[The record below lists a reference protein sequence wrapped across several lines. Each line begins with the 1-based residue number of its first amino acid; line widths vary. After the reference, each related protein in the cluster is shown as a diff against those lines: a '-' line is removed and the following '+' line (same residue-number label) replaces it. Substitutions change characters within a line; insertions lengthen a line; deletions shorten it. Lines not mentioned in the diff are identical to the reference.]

1 MGVGDIIAQALMEWL
16 EEIVKS
22 GILDNLSDLFGIVN
36 DQVGTIATNVGQ
48 TPQGWNASVF
58 NMIKNISD
66 TAIVPIAGL
75 ILSFVMT
82 VELIQMIMDK
92 NNGHEMD
99 LSMLYKWI
107 FKSVFAVL
115 IVTNTWDIVM
125 AIFDVAQNVVRSAS
139 GVIIDANLD
148 ASQLI
153 PTLEEQ
159 LNGMEIGALLSLWII
174 TLMLRFSMWPITICI
189 FIVVYG
195 RMIVI
200 YLMTSIAPIPMATMM
215 GKELGNIG
223 QNYLRSLV
231 ALGFQGFLIIVCVAI
246 YSVMVQELVVSGD
259 IFASLLSYV
268 AYTVL
273 LCFTLLRTASL
284 SKSIFNAH

>member
-48 TPQGWNASVF
+48 TPQGWNSAVF

-75 ILSFVMT
+75 VLSFVMT
-82 VELIQMIMDK
+82 VELLQLLMDK
-92 NNGHEMD
+92 NNGHD
-99 LSMLYKWI
+99 LDWTLIFKWI
-107 FKSVFAVL
+107 GKSFLAVI

-125 AIFDVAQNVVRSAS
+125 AVFDIAQNVVHSAS

-153 PTLEEQ
+153 PALEEQ

-174 TLMLRFSMWPITICI
+174 TLLLRFSMWPITICI
-189 FIVVYG
+189 FIVVHG
-195 RMIVI
+195 RMIEI

-246 YSVMVQELVVSGD
+246 YSVMVQELVVGGD

>member
-1 MGVGDIIAQALMEWL
+1 MGVGDIIAQALTEWL

-48 TPQGWNASVF
+48 TPQGWNSAVF

-75 ILSFVMT
+75 VLSFVMT
-82 VELIQMIMDK
+82 VELLQLLMDK
-92 NNGHEMD
+92 NNGHD
-99 LSMLYKWI
+99 LDWTLIFKWI
-107 FKSVFAVL
+107 GKSFLAVI
-115 IVTNTWDIVM
+115 IVTNTWNIVM
-125 AIFDVAQNVVRSAS
+125 AVFDIAQNVVHSAS

-153 PTLEEQ
+153 PALEEQ

-174 TLMLRFSMWPITICI
+174 TLLLRFSMWPITICI

-195 RMIVI
+195 RMIEI
-200 YLMTSIAPIPMATMM
+200 YLMTSIAPIPMAAMM

-268 AYTVL
+268 GYTVL

>member
-174 TLMLRFSMWPITICI
+174 TLLLRFSMWPITICI

-195 RMIVI
+195 RMIEI

-268 AYTVL
+268 GYTVL

>member
-48 TPQGWNASVF
+48 TPQGWNSAVF

-75 ILSFVMT
+75 VLSFVMT
-82 VELIQMIMDK
+82 VELLQLLMDK
-92 NNGHEMD
+92 NNGHD
-99 LSMLYKWI
+99 LDWTLIFKWI
-107 FKSVFAVL
+107 GKSFLAVI

-125 AIFDVAQNVVRSAS
+125 AVFDIAQNVVHSAS

-153 PTLEEQ
+153 PALEEQ

-174 TLMLRFSMWPITICI
+174 TLLLRFSMWPITICI
-189 FIVVYG
+189 FIVVHG
-195 RMIVI
+195 RMIEI
-200 YLMTSIAPIPMATMM
+200 YLMTSIAPIPMATVM

-246 YSVMVQELVVSGD
+246 YSVMVQELVVGGD

>member
-48 TPQGWNASVF
+48 TPQGWNSAVF

-75 ILSFVMT
+75 VLSFVMT
-82 VELIQMIMDK
+82 VELLQLLMDK
-92 NNGHEMD
+92 NNGHD
-99 LSMLYKWI
+99 LDWTLIFKWI
-107 FKSVFAVL
+107 GKSFLAVI

-125 AIFDVAQNVVRSAS
+125 AVFDIAQNVVRSAS

-153 PTLEEQ
+153 PALEEQ

-174 TLMLRFSMWPITICI
+174 TLLLRFSMWPITICI
-189 FIVVYG
+189 FIVVHG
-195 RMIVI
+195 RMIEI
-200 YLMTSIAPIPMATMM
+200 YLMTSIAPIPMATVM

-246 YSVMVQELVVSGD
+246 YSVMVQELVVGGD

>member
-48 TPQGWNASVF
+48 TPQGWNSAVF

-66 TAIVPIAGL
+66 IAIVPIAGL
-75 ILSFVMT
+75 VLSFVMT
-82 VELIQMIMDK
+82 VELLQLLMDK
-92 NNGHEMD
+92 NNGHD
-99 LSMLYKWI
+99 LDWTLIFKWI
-107 FKSVFAVL
+107 GKSFLAVI

-125 AIFDVAQNVVRSAS
+125 AVFDIAQNVVHSAS

-174 TLMLRFSMWPITICI
+174 TLLLRFSMWPITICI
-189 FIVVYG
+189 FIVVHG
-195 RMIVI
+195 RMIEI

-246 YSVMVQELVVSGD
+246 YSVMVQELVVGGD

>member
-1 MGVGDIIAQALMEWL
+1 MGVGDIIAQALTEWL
-16 EEIVKS
+16 EGIVKS

-36 DQVGTIATNVGQ
+36 DQVGTIAVNVGQ
-48 TPQGWNASVF
+48 TPQGWNSAVF
-58 NMIKNISD
+58 NLIKTISD

-75 ILSFVMT
+75 VLSFVMT
-82 VELIQMIMDK
+82 VELLQLLMDK
-92 NNGHEMD
+92 NNGHD
-99 LSMLYKWI
+99 LDWTLIFKWI
-107 FKSVFAVL
+107 GKSFFAVI

-125 AIFDVAQNVVRSAS
+125 AVFDVAQNVVQSAS
-139 GVIIDANLD
+139 GIIIDANLD
-148 ASQLI
+148 ASELI
-153 PTLEEQ
+153 PTLSKQ
-159 LNGMEIGALLSLWII
+159 LNGMELGALLSLWII
-174 TLMLRFSMWPITICI
+174 TLLLRFSMWPITICI

-195 RMIVI
+195 RMIEI

-215 GKELGNIG
+215 GKDLGNIG

-231 ALGFQGFLIIVCVAI
+231 ALGFQGFLIIICVAI
-246 YSVMVQELVVSGD
+246 YSVMVQGLVVGD
-259 IFASLLSYV
+259 DIVASLLYYV

>member
-1 MGVGDIIAQALMEWL
+1 MGVGDIIAQALTEWL

-36 DQVGTIATNVGQ
+36 DQVGTIAANVGQ
-48 TPQGWNASVF
+48 TPQGWNSAVF

-75 ILSFVMT
+75 VLSFVMT
-82 VELIQMIMDK
+82 VELLQLLMDK
-92 NNGHEMD
+92 NNGHD
-99 LSMLYKWI
+99 LDWTLIFKWI
-107 FKSVFAVL
+107 GKSFFAVI

-125 AIFDVAQNVVRSAS
+125 AVFDIAQNVVRSAS

-148 ASQLI
+148 ASELI
-153 PTLEEQ
+153 PALEEQ
-159 LNGMEIGALLSLWII
+159 LNGMGIGALLSLWII
-174 TLMLRFSMWPITICI
+174 TLLLRFSMWPITICI

-195 RMIVI
+195 RMIEI

-246 YSVMVQELVVSGD
+246 YSVMVQELVVGGD

>member
-48 TPQGWNASVF
+48 TPQGWNSAVF

-75 ILSFVMT
+75 VLSFVMT
-82 VELIQMIMDK
+82 VELLQLLMDK
-92 NNGHEMD
+92 NNGHD
-99 LSMLYKWI
+99 LDWTLIFKWI
-107 FKSVFAVL
+107 GKSFLAVI

-125 AIFDVAQNVVRSAS
+125 AVFDIAQNVVRSAS

-153 PTLEEQ
+153 PALEEQ

-174 TLMLRFSMWPITICI
+174 TLLLRFSMWPITICI
-189 FIVVYG
+189 FIVVHG
-195 RMIVI
+195 RMIEI
-200 YLMTSIAPIPMATMM
+200 YLMTSIAPIPMATVM

-246 YSVMVQELVVSGD
+246 YSVMVQELVVGGD

-284 SKSIFNAH
+284 SKSIFNAS

>member
-48 TPQGWNASVF
+48 TPQGWNSAVF

-75 ILSFVMT
+75 VLSFVIT
-82 VELIQMIMDK
+82 VELLQLLTVK
-92 NNGHEMD
+92 NNGHD
-99 LSMLYKWI
+99 LDWTLIFKWI
-107 FKSVFAVL
+107 GKSFLAVI

-125 AIFDVAQNVVRSAS
+125 AVFDIAQNVVRSAS

-153 PTLEEQ
+153 PALEEQ

-174 TLMLRFSMWPITICI
+174 TLLLRFSMWPITICI
-189 FIVVYG
+189 FIVVHG
-195 RMIVI
+195 RMIEI
-200 YLMTSIAPIPMATMM
+200 YLMTSIAPIPMATVM

-246 YSVMVQELVVSGD
+246 YSVMVQELVVGGD

>member
-1 MGVGDIIAQALMEWL
+1 MGVGDIIAQALSEWL
-16 EEIVKS
+16 KEIVKG

-36 DQVGTIATNVGQ
+36 DQVSTISANVGQ
-48 TPQGWNASVF
+48 TPQGWNSAVF

-75 ILSFVMT
+75 VLSFVMT
-82 VELIQMIMDK
+82 VELLQLLMDK
-92 NNGHEMD
+92 NNGHD
-99 LSMLYKWI
+99 LDWTLIFKWI
-107 FKSVFAVL
+107 GKSFLAVI

-125 AIFDVAQNVVRSAS
+125 AVFDIAQNVVRSAS

-153 PTLEEQ
+153 PALEEQ

-174 TLMLRFSMWPITICI
+174 TLLLRFSMWPITICI

-195 RMIVI
+195 RMIEI

-246 YSVMVQELVVSGD
+246 YSVMVQELVISGD

>member
-48 TPQGWNASVF
+48 TPQGWNSAVF

-75 ILSFVMT
+75 VLSFVMT
-82 VELIQMIMDK
+82 VELLQLLMDK
-92 NNGHEMD
+92 NNGHD
-99 LSMLYKWI
+99 LDWTLIFKWI
-107 FKSVFAVL
+107 GKSFLAVI
-115 IVTNTWDIVM
+115 IVTNTWNIVM
-125 AIFDVAQNVVRSAS
+125 AVFDIAQNVVHSAS

-153 PTLEEQ
+153 PALEEQ

-174 TLMLRFSMWPITICI
+174 TLLLRFSMWPITICI
-189 FIVVYG
+189 FIVVHG
-195 RMIVI
+195 RMIEI

-246 YSVMVQELVVSGD
+246 YSVMVQELVVGGD

>member
-48 TPQGWNASVF
+48 TPQGWNSAVF

-75 ILSFVMT
+75 VLSFVMT
-82 VELIQMIMDK
+82 VELLQLLMDK
-92 NNGHEMD
+92 NNGHD
-99 LSMLYKWI
+99 LDWTLIFKWI
-107 FKSVFAVL
+107 GKSFLAVI
-115 IVTNTWDIVM
+115 IVTNTWNIVM
-125 AIFDVAQNVVRSAS
+125 AVFDIAQNVVHSAS

-153 PTLEEQ
+153 PALEEQ

-174 TLMLRFSMWPITICI
+174 TLLLRFSMWPITICI

-195 RMIVI
+195 RMIEI
-200 YLMTSIAPIPMATMM
+200 YLMTSIAPIPMAAMM

-268 AYTVL
+268 GYTVL